1 MRDKFN
7 RIGQLA
13 NIIKIMREE
22 EVMAKKFDIHKI
34 DPKVKAY
41 FEAQGNIG
49 HIVSAGIIPGSNTRY
64 AICDDYCR
72 DATPADVQRI
82 LDNIGAIGR
91 RILIHAQE
99 GK

>member
-1 MRDKFN
+1 MG
-7 RIGQLA
+7 I
-13 NIIKIMREE
+13 E
-22 EVMAKKFDIHKI
+22 FDIHRI

-64 AICDDYCR
+64 AICDDDCR
-72 DATPADVQRI
+72 DTTSADVQRI
-82 LDNIGAIGR
+82 LDNIGVIGR
-91 RILIHAQE
+91 RVLIHAQE